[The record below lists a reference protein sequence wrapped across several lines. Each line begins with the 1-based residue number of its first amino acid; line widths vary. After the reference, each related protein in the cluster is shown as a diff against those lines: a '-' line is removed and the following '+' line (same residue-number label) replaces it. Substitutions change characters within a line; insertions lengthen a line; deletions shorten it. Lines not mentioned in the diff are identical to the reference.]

1 MHHLDSSSL
10 KMSIGDLTLKVPL
23 LIPFNYTSIN
33 GVLPPYSKIWEE
45 LKKKYNDNNHT
56 SVKCLL

>member
-1 MHHLDSSSL
+1 MHRLDSSSL

-33 GVLPPYSKIWEE
+33 GVLPPFSKNWEE
-45 LKKKYNDNNHT
+45 LKKYNNNHT